1 MFSFN
6 LQGFSSVILSIQT
19 LNLDDFHLWTKYRH
33 LLPCNEP
40 LGEYLM
46 FSKDWREKDC
56 NLMFRCI
63 ASIVFSFVK
72 KKQYQKKVKLD
83 GWMDSH
89 YSVILLVLFLP
100 FAQLG
105 ISYLRWQRQNLLMGL
120 VVCGN
125 CWTDRYLGCSIDS
138 LY

>member
-1 MFSFN
+1 
-6 LQGFSSVILSIQT
+6 
-19 LNLDDFHLWTKYRH
+19 
-33 LLPCNEP
+33 
-40 LGEYLM
+40 
-46 FSKDWREKDC
+46 
-56 NLMFRCI
+56 MFRCI
-63 ASIVFSFVK
+63 ASMFCLK
-72 KKQYQKKVKLD
+72 KKETIQKNDELD

-89 YSVILLVLFLP
+89 YSVILSVLFLP

-105 ISYLRWQRQNLLMGL
+105 ISYLRWESQNLLMDL